1 MNPIR
6 SQLPLVYALPHK
18 TSSQN
23 KYANPKLIPT
33 KSTAWNPDYSFQ
45 NERRA
50 KTPIRIGSNQ
60 IGKPTSPKTKYQ
72 RFETPGS
79 YIRKTGRQEAHRSQF
94 TQCYDSQPSSLK
106 KQSHMRHVSI
116 NVDEIEAFS
125 IIVNRPEA
133 YV

>member
-1 MNPIR
+1 MNPVR

-18 TSSQN
+18 PSTQN
-23 KYANPKLIPT
+23 RCTNPKLLPT
-33 KSTAWNPDYSFQ
+33 KNAAWNSDYSFQ

-50 KTPIRIGSNQ
+50 KTPVRIGSNQ

-79 YIRKTGRQEAHRSQF
+79 YIRKTGRQEVHRSQI
-94 TQCYDSQPSSLK
+94 TQCYDSQPPSLK

-125 IIVNRPEA
+125 MNVK
-133 YV
+133 